1 MSDLAL
7 DAVDLVLDDRDPQA
21 IFDACLDAFEAL
33 APDARVRNGSV
44 EALLMEAMSV
54 ASADVIYALNRFVG
68 AVVEGVLGLYEVP
81 RFAGASASGV
91 VTLTLDGTRTLTV
104 AAGQRLLDPGTGLV
118 LQVTADTSGTSV
130 STLALPVETL
140 LPGGAGNA
148 ITAGTAVGI
157 VDAIPY
163 AASASVTTAFG
174 GGADAEDDAAYVLRA
189 RAVLARV
196 TSSLVL
202 PEHFVAYALEDA
214 RIARAAAIDLY
225 EPPSGTPGSDLGH
238 MTVVVYGPG
247 AEVPV
252 LVRDELR
259 DAMAAISSAMLTV
272 HVEPATVVS
281 QAMTLAVHA
290 LPGYSTT
297 AVGDD
302 VTAALT
308 AWCSPAVWPWG
319 RDIMVTEIIDVAAD
333 VAGVDYVDSVATP
346 AAMVTIA
353 ADELATAGTITVT
366 VLT

>member
-7 DAVDLVLDDRDPQA
+7 DAVDLVLDDRDPQM
-21 IFDACLDAFEAL
+21 IFDAALDAFEAL

-68 AVVEGVLGLYEVP
+68 AVVEGVLNLYEVP

-104 AAGQRLLDPGTGLV
+104 AAGQRLVDPGTGLV
-118 LQVTADTSGTSV
+118 LQVTADTSGSSV
-130 STLALPVETL
+130 STLALPVATL

-148 ITAGTAVGI
+148 IAAGAAVDI

-163 AASASVTTAFG
+163 AVSAAVTTAFG

-214 RIARAAAIDLY
+214 RVGRAAAIDLY

-238 MTVVVYGPG
+238 LTVVVYGHG
-247 AEVPV
+247 GQLSTEV
-252 LVRDELR
+252 REELR
-259 DAMAAISSAMLTV
+259 VSMSAICASMITT
-272 HVEPATVVS
+272 HVEPATIVT
-281 QAMTLAVHA
+281 QAITLTAHA

-297 AVGDD
+297 AVRDAIA
-302 VTAALT
+302 AALT
-308 AWCSPAVWPWG
+308 AWCSPDVWPWG
-319 RDIMVTEIIDVAAD
+319 RDIMATEIIDVAAD
-333 VAGVDYVDSVATP
+333 VTGVDYVDAVAVP
-346 AAMVTIA
+346 AGTVTIA
-353 ADELATAGTITVT
+353 ADELAMAGT
-366 VLT
+366 LTISVI